1 MGARGGIVRLC
12 TALTLCPL
20 TFQGMI
26 TLILATDMARHAEI
40 MDSFKEKMENF
51 DYSNEEHMTL
61 VRRLG
66 DLSGG
71 LVHESRPP
79 TQPGSRDTRI
89 LTLALEGGVTQAGF
103 QSHTSYPGEP
113 PRGPLSC
120 LGASFPIPPSRSG
133 LEVISGEDHS
143 SCSGF
148 LRIKLAFPGRCGP
161 QDTEYQLLSRD
172 GRGMSRW

>member
-1 MGARGGIVRLC
+1 MCEGSSGMGARGGIVRLC
-12 TALTLCPL
+12 AALTLCPL

-79 TQPGSRDTRI
+79 AQPGSRDTRI

-120 LGASFPIPPSRSG
+120 LGASFPIPPVSHPS
-133 LEVISGEDHS
+133 ISFWFGGDKWRRPF
-143 SCSGF
+143 F
-148 LRIKLAFPGRCGP
+148 LLWFPENQVASPRKVWP
-161 QDTEYQLLSRD
+161 TRH
-172 GRGMSRW
+172 